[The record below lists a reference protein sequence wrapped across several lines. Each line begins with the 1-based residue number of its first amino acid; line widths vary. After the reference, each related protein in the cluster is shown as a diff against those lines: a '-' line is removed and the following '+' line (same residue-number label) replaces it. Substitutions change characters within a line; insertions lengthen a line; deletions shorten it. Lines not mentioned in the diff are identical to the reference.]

1 MKDSVLLGFWRAIVG
16 VPPAM
21 WQGQIR
27 NEAQQK
33 RTSLDFMSTE
43 HRTVHHFVVR
53 ELPRLGEPMSPAYIA
68 ERLHMSMARVSSILD
83 DLEHHLTFLYRND
96 AGAVA
101 WAYPVT
107 TDPTPHRVTFSSGEQ
122 IHAA

>member
-1 MKDSVLLGFWRAIVG
+1 MKNSVLLGFWRAMVG
-16 VPPAM
+16 IPPAL

-27 NEAQQK
+27 QEAQK
-33 RTSLDFMSTE
+33 ARASLDFMTDE
-43 HRTVHHFVVR
+43 HRTIHHFVVR
-53 ELPRLGEPMSPAYIA
+53 ELPRVGEPMSPAYIA
-68 ERLHMSMARVSSILD
+68 QKLHLSVDRVTAILA
-83 DLEHHLTFLYRND
+83 DLEQHMTFLFRNQ

>member
-1 MKDSVLLGFWRAIVG
+1 MKNSVLLGFWHAMLG
-16 VPPAM
+16 VPPAL

-27 NEAQQK
+27 KEAQK
-33 RTSLDFMSTE
+33 ARASLDFMSVE
-43 HRTVHHFVVR
+43 HRTVHHFIVR
-53 ELPRLGEPMSPAYIA
+53 ELPRVGEPMAPATIA
-68 ERLHMSMARVSSILD
+68 SRLHLSLDRVSAILD
-83 DLEHHLTFLYRND
+83 DLEQHMTFLYRNE

-107 TDPTPHRVTFSSGEQ
+107 TEPTPHRVTFSSGEQ